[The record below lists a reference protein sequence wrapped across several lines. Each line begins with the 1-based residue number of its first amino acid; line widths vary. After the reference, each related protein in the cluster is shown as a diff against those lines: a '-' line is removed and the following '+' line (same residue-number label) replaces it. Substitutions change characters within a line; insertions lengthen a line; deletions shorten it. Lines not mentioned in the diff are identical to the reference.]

1 MFSIIIKTFVDFVN
15 ISFDGSGARIYYAVD
30 RFSKF
35 LAVFPVEDSFLFH
48 LVFVLFCFV
57 FVQRNSNFPL
67 FYVNVLRSQAGI
79 FPLAVQ

>member
-35 LAVFPVEDSFLFH
+35 LAVFPVEDFFYIT
-48 LVFVLFCFV
+48 VFYF
-57 FVQRNSNFPL
+57 
-67 FYVNVLRSQAGI
+67 I
-79 FPLAVQ
+79 